1 MNFRFTIYDLR
12 LFVGV
17 NVFQHGRLVSRGAIG
32 FQFRNALQALRVLNR
47 KSSVV
52 NRKFFAGVLAII
64 LAACSAGTPPAQGLH
79 VVAAETWLADIAQNV
94 AGQRVHVDS
103 LLTPGIDPHEYQ
115 PAPQDAIKIA
125 QANVLIVNGMGYESW
140 LQNSLQ
146 NTGSKAVVVT
156 ASDGIFVP
164 GPSDV
169 MTVKPPSKWDPHMW
183 MNPLN
188 VRMYVGNIR
197 EALTQADPAGQAVY
211 AANAEAYMAKLN
223 ALDTWIHSQ
232 VDQIPPER
240 RLLVTNHDSLG
251 YFAAAYGFTVVGAVV
266 PSVTNESSPSA
277 AQMAGL
283 IDTVK
288 RTGAPAIFLDPS
300 ENPGLANQIASA
312 TSAKVVTDLY
322 VETLSGPNGPAA
334 TYIEMLKHDT
344 SVIVEA
350 LK

>member
-1 MNFRFTIYDLR
+1 MNLRFRIYDFLF
-12 LFVGV
+12 FVGA
-17 NVFQHGRLVSRGAIG
+17 NVFQHGRLASRGAIG
-32 FQFRNALQALRVLNR
+32 LRFRNALQVFRLLNR
-47 KSSVV
+47 KSSIV

-64 LAACSAGTPPAQGLH
+64 LSACSAGTPAAQGIR

-94 AGQRVHVDS
+94 AGKRVHVDS

-125 QANVLIVNGMGYESW
+125 QANVLIVNGLDYETW
-140 LQNSLQ
+140 LASSLAAAGGQ
-146 NTGSKAVVVT
+146 RQLIVASNRLQPQQAPNEAV
-156 ASDGIFVP
+156 
-164 GPSDV
+164 
-169 MTVKPPSKWDPHMW
+169 DPHMW

-188 VRMYVGNIR
+188 VVQYVKNIR
-197 EALTQADPAGQAVY
+197 DGLIQADPGGRSTY
-211 AANAEAYMAKLN
+211 SANADAYISKLQQ
-223 ALDTWIHSQ
+223 LDTAIKSQ
-232 VDQIPPER
+232 VAQVPASR

-322 VETLSGPNGPAA
+322 VETLSGPSGPAG
-334 TYIEMLKHDT
+334 TYVEMLKHDT